1 MLKTRP
7 GYITLEGY
15 QYGFI
20 GGASVN
26 LDENT
31 LGFFVDISF
40 HPDNLSII
48 DFCKSHN
55 VNAVSLC
62 KGIKPVDI
70 CGAFEI

>member
-1 MLKTRP
+1 MN
-7 GYITLEGY
+7 
-15 QYGFI
+15 F
-20 GGASVN
+20 
-26 LDENT
+26 DENT

-48 DFCKSHN
+48 DFCISHN

-70 CGAFEI
+70 GGAVEI